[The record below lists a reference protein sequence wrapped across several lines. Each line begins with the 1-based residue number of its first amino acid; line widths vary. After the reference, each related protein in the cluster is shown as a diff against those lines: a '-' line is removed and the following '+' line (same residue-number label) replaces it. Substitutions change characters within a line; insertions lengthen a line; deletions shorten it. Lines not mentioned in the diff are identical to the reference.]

1 MPSFPSKR
9 KQRRENMTGR
19 KTSFGEGY
27 KLTLVDKFG
36 VYLSLYKVRQIIKDF
51 KKPFTCLDI
60 GCGYN
65 AKLLKE
71 LAPNIKHGL
80 GIDISINPEIKTIE
94 NLNFIESN
102 VEEAVANLEK
112 EQFDLISIMSVL
124 EHLNDPLMV
133 LKECYNHL
141 NPNGILLINVPTWLG
156 KVFLEF
162 SAFKLRLSPF
172 DEMEDHK
179 MYYDKRDL
187 WPLLI
192 KAGFKPSK
200 ITMQYH
206 KFGLNLFS
214 IVKK

>member
-1 MPSFPSKR
+1 
-9 KQRRENMTGR
+9 MTDR

-36 VYLSLYKVRQIIKDF
+36 VYLSLCKVNQITKDF
-51 KKPFTCLDI
+51 KVPFTCLDI

-71 LAPNIKHGL
+71 LAPNIKSGL
-80 GIDISINPEIKTIE
+80 GIDISINPEIKKIE
-94 NLNFIESN
+94 NLSFIESN
-102 VEEAVANLEK
+102 IENAVSNLGK
-112 EQFDLISIMSVL
+112 DSFDLICIMSVL

-133 LKECYNHL
+133 LKECYKHL
-141 NPNGILLINVPTWLG
+141 NPNGALLINVPTWLG
-156 KVFLEF
+156 KVFLEL
-162 SAFKLRLSPF
+162 SAFKLGLSPF

-187 WPLLI
+187 WPLLV

-200 ITMQYH
+200 INMQYH
-206 KFGLNLFS
+206 KFGLNLFAV
-214 IVKK
+214 IKK